1 MVKQSSANTIHIK
14 GSPRRLAT
22 VLRLP
27 EAAARATSCTVDLP
41 GVKAHRVRIRP
52 LKHTRS
58 DAALLKI
65 KLPYDT
71 PPGVY
76 KGTVHLDDTELPI
89 TVDVELHRGLQFF
102 PNNVKA
108 KIKQDERLAATISI
122 LNGGNATVEL
132 TNEYRFCVFDSTGID
147 RAFFVALAGDDAKG
161 SQRLDRF
168 LDELADSHGGRVRV
182 EVASEARQIKPGE
195 MIDVDVVFHFSDR
208 LHPGRDYAGTWT
220 LENAALH
227 VEIKISEPRKGQS

>member
-1 MVKQSSANTIHIK
+1 MAKQSSANTIYIK

-27 EAAARATSCTVDLP
+27 DRAARATTCTVDLP

-52 LKHTRS
+52 IKNTRS
-58 DAALLKI
+58 DASLLKI

-89 TVDVELHRGLQFF
+89 TVDIEVQHGLQIF
-102 PNNVKA
+102 PTNLKA
-108 KIKQDERLAATISI
+108 ELRRGQSLRQTISI
-122 LNGGNATVEL
+122 LNGGNSTVEL
-132 TNEYRFCVFDSTGID
+132 ANEYRFCVFDSTGID
-147 RAFFVALAGDDAKG
+147 RAFFLALASDETKG
-161 SQRLDRF
+161 SKRLDRF

-182 EVASEARQIKPGE
+182 EVPSGPYLIKPGE
-195 MIDVDVVFHFSDR
+195 MIEVEVLFHFSDR
-208 LHPGRDYAGTWT
+208 LHAGRDYAGTLT

-227 VEIKISEPRKGQS
+227 VEIRMSETRKGQS